1 MYQNAPAVPVLANLF
16 KELGYS
22 NLIASPALATP
33 VLKGSPAKGDAVG
46 GGANVCSSNVCSF
59 DVLVFLGVFG
69 GFWCWCFGVFVSHLF
84 RVMT

>member
-46 GGANVCSSNVCSF
+46 GVRTCVRRTCVRLMFWCFWG
-59 DVLVFLGVFG
+59 FLGVFG
-69 GFWCWCFGVFVSHLF
+69 VGVLVFSSRIFFV
-84 RVMT
+84 